1 MTQTYQLTLGPITR
15 NLPLIQ
21 LTPDLTI
28 ASFVL
33 LGDAELTHYAA
44 TELAKK
50 LGNVSFDYLV
60 TMESKGIPLAQEL
73 SWLTHHKRYIV
84 LRKSVKDYMQQPV
97 ELPVKAITTSTPQK
111 LVLDGTDAQLIKGKR
126 VIIVD
131 DVISSGGSVETAK
144 QLVASVGATVIR
156 QLAILAEGEAA
167 ERKDIDYLQQLPL
180 FKGIITS
187 KKAVN

>member
-1 MTQTYQLTLGPITR
+1 MTQTYQLNLGPITR

-21 LTPDLTI
+21 LTPNLTI

-44 TELAKK
+44 TQLAKK
-50 LGNVSFDYLV
+50 LANVSFDYFV

-73 SWLTHHKRYIV
+73 SWLTHHNRYIV
-84 LRKSVKDYMQQPV
+84 LRKSVKDYMQQPIERPV
-97 ELPVKAITTSTPQK
+97 EAITTSTPQK
-111 LVLDGTDAQLIKGKR
+111 LVLDGADAQLIKGKR

-144 QLVASVGATVIR
+144 QLVVSAGATVIR

-167 ERKDIDYLQQLPL
+167 EREDIDYLQQLPL
-180 FKGIITS
+180 FKGNNVI
-187 KKAVN
+187 